1 MKKVYGI
8 CSGEYFDWHID
19 YMFESEDIRDK
30 VLEKLNDSYCKYD
43 NCNDYSPINY
53 ELDDN
58 KFNLNKAQDIKYVRC
73 KYNSEGFTF
82 KILDGNT
89 LINNINSFN
98 NINLYK
104 TYINNEYKYTLE
116 VTRVIKKDDLQDM
129 DELKNNFLK
138 ICFVYYRQ
146 CIYMVKG
153 LDMNIWDVNSK
164 LKSQYIHNINVG
176 VDKGRLNAI

>member
-19 YMFESEDIRDK
+19 YMFKSEDIRDK
-30 VLEKLNDSYCKYD
+30 VLEKLNNSYYKYD
-43 NCNDYSPINY
+43 NYNDYSPIDY
-53 ELDDN
+53 ELNDN

-73 KYNSEGFTF
+73 KYNSSEDF
-82 KILDGNT
+82 KFEILDGNT

-104 TYINNEYKYTLE
+104 TYIDNEYKYTLKM
-116 VTRVIKKDDLQDM
+116 TRVIKKDDLKDM
-129 DELKNNFLK
+129 DELKNKFLK
-138 ICFVYYRQ
+138 ICSDYYSQ
-146 CIYMVKG
+146 GIYMVKV

-164 LKSQYIHNINVG
+164 LKT
-176 VDKGRLNAI
+176 L

>member
-8 CSGEYFDWHID
+8 CSGECFDWHID

-30 VLEKLNDSYCKYD
+30 VLEKLNDSYYEYD
-43 NCNDYSPINY
+43 NYNYNDYSPIDY
-53 ELDDN
+53 ELNDN

-73 KYNSEGFTF
+73 KYNSSEDF
-82 KILDGNT
+82 KFEILDGNT

-104 TYINNEYKYTLE
+104 TYIDNEYKYTLKM
-116 VTRVIKKDDLQDM
+116 TRVIKKDDLKDM
-129 DELKNNFLK
+129 DELKNKFLK
-138 ICFVYYRQ
+138 ICSDYYSQ
-146 CIYMVKG
+146 GIYMVKV

-164 LKSQYIHNINVG
+164 LKSSQ
-176 VDKGRLNAI
+176 